1 MFLDLRRGI
10 QKRDRDNILTN
21 LPLQRKDSQA
31 ETSQVMLRTP
41 DSVSGSGSPD
51 MPPLVLFEQDNCWK
65 ASPRQLIF
73 INTDRSQSD
82 GYIRLHEKTGK
93 DPGEAQKE
101 EDIDRVEGG
110 VVGGGG

>member
-1 MFLDLRRGI
+1 
-10 QKRDRDNILTN
+10 
-21 LPLQRKDSQA
+21 
-31 ETSQVMLRTP
+31 
-41 DSVSGSGSPD
+41 

-82 GYIRLHEKTGK
+82 GYIRLHERTGK

-101 EDIDRVEGG
+101 EDIGQGEGG
-110 VVGGGG
+110 VVGGGGGVRAPVTGGPGSYKVCLFPSS